1 MLKIAYHP
9 IFKHNLP
16 LGHRFPMSKYELL
29 HSQLLH
35 EGTCTPYNFFEPSGL
50 PEREHLLAVHSQK
63 YIDDLQHLT
72 LKASA
77 ARKIG
82 FPLSEKLV
90 QREHLITQGT
100 IEGCN
105 YALENGIAMN
115 IAGGTHHA
123 YPDHGEAFCLF
134 NDQAIGARYLL
145 KKYAHPVNGM
155 LKQVQHDAALIKKIL
170 IVDLDV
176 HQGNGTAVIFKD
188 DPSVFTFSMHGAGNY
203 PFRKEKSDLDIAI
216 PDGSGDDVFLSE
228 LKQTLPKLIATQ
240 QPNFIFYLSGVDI
253 LETDKLGRLSCTI
266 EGCKERDRFVL
277 QTCKAHQIPVQVS
290 MGGGYS
296 PEIKTIIEA
305 HANTYRVAQQIY
317 F

>member
-29 HSQLLH
+29 HQQLLH
-35 EGTCTPYNFFEPSGL
+35 EGTCHPENFFIPGAVNSDAIA
-50 PEREHLLAVHSQK
+50 AVHTET
-63 YIDDLQHLT
+63 YINDLKNLT
-72 LKASA
+72 LDKRA

-82 FPLSEKLV
+82 FPLSAKLV
-90 QREHLITQGT
+90 EREHIITQGT
-100 IEGCN
+100 IEGCE
-105 YALENGIAMN
+105 YALEYGIAMN

-134 NDQAIGARYLL
+134 NDQAIGARYLQ
-145 KKYAHPVNGM
+145 KKLG
-155 LKQVQHDAALIKKIL
+155 IKKIL

-176 HQGNGTAVIFKD
+176 HQGNGTAVIFQED
-188 DPSVFTFSMHGAGNY
+188 TSVFTFSVHGASNY
-203 PFRKEKSDLDIAI
+203 PFKKEESNLDIAL
-216 PDGSGDDVFLSE
+216 PNKADDTTFLSE
-228 LKQTLPKLIATQ
+228 IKNTLPKLIEQ
-240 QPNFIFYLSGVDI
+240 ERPDFIFYLSGVDI
-253 LETDKLGRLSCTI
+253 LESDKLGKLGCTI

-277 QTCKAHQIPVQVS
+277 QTCKDHDIPVQVS

-296 PEIKTIIEA
+296 PDIKTIIDA
-305 HANTYRVAQQIY
+305 HSNTYRMAQKIY

>member
-29 HSQLLH
+29 HLQLLH
-35 EGTCTPYNFFEPSGL
+35 EGTCESANFFEPSEYL
-50 PEREHLLAVHSQK
+50 KEEYILAVHEEK
-63 YIDDLQHLT
+63 YVDALRNLT

-77 ARKIG
+77 TRKIG

-90 QREHLITQGT
+90 ERERIITQGT
-100 IEGCN
+100 IEGCE
-105 YALENGIAMN
+105 YALKNGIAMN

-134 NDQAIGARYLL
+134 NDQAIGAKYLQATHNVEKVL
-145 KKYAHPVNGM
+145 M
-155 LKQVQHDAALIKKIL
+155 
-170 IVDLDV
+170 VDLDV

-203 PFRKEKSDLDIAI
+203 PFKKENSDLDIAV
-216 PDGSGDDVFLSE
+216 PDGSGDTDYLSI
-228 LKQTLPKLIATQ
+228 LKETLPKLLEKEK
-240 QPNFIFYLSGVDI
+240 PDFVFYLSGVDI

-266 EGCKERDRFVL
+266 NGCKERDRFVF
-277 QTCKAHQIPVQVS
+277 QMCKDYDIPVQVS

-305 HANTYRVAQQIY
+305 HANTYRMAQEI
-317 F
+317 FF